1 MPGFNQKG
9 PDGAGAM
16 TGRQAGMCRR
26 TENQSLDS
34 NRGNGIVAGRGAGRR
49 MGSRCGQGQG
59 QGQRLSQGRR
69 FDRDAEQPKSEG
81 VGVGRSS
88 SEELGNLQE
97 EYKAAQKTLSMIEQK
112 IAALESGK

>member
-34 NRGNGIVAGRGAGRR
+34 NRGDGIGGGRVGGRG
-49 MGSRCGQGQG
+49 MGSRRGQGL
-59 QGQRLSQGRR
+59 GQRLSQGRR
-69 FDRDAEQPKSEG
+69 FDRDAEQPQN

-97 EYKAAQKTLSMIEQK
+97 EYKAAQKTLSTIEQK

>member
-16 TGRQAGMCRR
+16 TGRQGGMCRR
-26 TENQSLDS
+26 TENQSVGS
-34 NRGNGIVAGRGAGRR
+34 NRGAGVGGGIGRGRGMAA
-49 MGSRCGQGQG
+49 RCGQGQG
-59 QGQRLSQGRR
+59 LGQGRR
-69 FDRDAEQPKSEG
+69 FDRDAEQPQS

-88 SEELGNLQE
+88 SEELSNLTEQ
-97 EYKAAQKTLSMIEQK
+97 YKAAQKTLSMIEQK

>member
-26 TENQSLDS
+26 TENQSLGS
-34 NRGNGIVAGRGAGRR
+34 NGSDGIGGGRVGGRG
-49 MGSRCGQGQG
+49 MGSRCGQG

-69 FDRDAEQPKSEG
+69 FDRDAEQSQN
-81 VGVGRSS
+81 VGVGRNS
-88 SEELGNLQE
+88 SEELSNLQE
-97 EYKAAQKTLSMIEQK
+97 QSKAAQKTLNMIEQK

>member
-16 TGRQAGMCRR
+16 TGRQGGMCRR
-26 TENQSLDS
+26 TENQPVGS
-34 NRGNGIVAGRGAGRR
+34 NRGDGVAGGRSGARGMAA
-49 MGSRCGQGQG
+49 RCGQGQG
-59 QGQRLSQGRR
+59 QGQGLSQGRR
-69 FDRDAEQPKSEG
+69 FDRDAEQPQT

-88 SEELGNLQE
+88 SEELSNLTEQ
-97 EYKAAQKTLSMIEQK
+97 YKAAQKTLSMIEQK

>member
-26 TENQSLDS
+26 TEDQSLGC
-34 NRGNGIVAGRGAGRR
+34 NRGDGTGDGAGRGGGRG
-49 MGSRCGQGQG
+49 MGSRRGQGQG
-59 QGQRLSQGRR
+59 LSQGRR
-69 FDRDAEQPKSEG
+69 FDRDTEQPQS

-88 SEELGNLQE
+88 SEELSNLKEQ
-97 EYKAAQKTLSMIEQK
+97 YKAAQKTLSMIEQK

>member
-16 TGRQAGMCRR
+16 TGRQTGMCRR
-26 TENQSLDS
+26 TENQSLGS
-34 NRGNGIVAGRGAGRR
+34 NRSDGTAGGRVGGRG
-49 MGSRCGQGQG
+49 MGSRCGQG

-69 FDRDAEQPKSEG
+69 FDRDAEQSQS
-81 VGVGRSS
+81 VSMGRSS

-97 EYKAAQKTLSMIEQK
+97 QYKTAQKTLSMIEQK

>member
-34 NRGNGIVAGRGAGRR
+34 NRGDGIGGARVGARG
-49 MGSRCGQGQG
+49 MGSRRGQGQG
-59 QGQRLSQGRR
+59 RGLSQGRR
-69 FDRDAEQPKSEG
+69 FDRDAEQPKSMG
-81 VGVGRSS
+81 AGVGRSS

>member
-16 TGRQAGMCRR
+16 TGRQGGMCRR
-26 TENQSLDS
+26 TENQSLGS
-34 NRGNGIVAGRGAGRR
+34 NGSDGIGGGRVGGRGMAA
-49 MGSRCGQGQG
+49 RCGQGQG
-59 QGQRLSQGRR
+59 LGQGRR
-69 FDRDAEQPKSEG
+69 FDRDAEQPQS

-88 SEELGNLQE
+88 SEEFSNLQE
-97 EYKAAQKTLSMIEQK
+97 QSKAAQKTLNMIEQK